1 MRRNINEIRFDRQF
15 FFKLLSDSDFKK
27 YSLKRI
33 DFQGERFQENEKLP
47 GFNPVLSITKPEFI
61 SEIGERFF
69 RVGCDFVIAQTGK
82 LNRFYLKDIDLQD
95 VTYELNFNYM
105 KVLSEKANKYS
116 NITVEKPRY
125 IGAEIFDIEE
135 DRQTTRIFYSEQI
148 KGLLAG
154 KADFVFLNNFKSFE
168 NTIIVLEVLQEIL
181 ERRNKQSAY
190 LIANKNEEYLKKV
203 SDYFEVNTFD
213 RLKFLGLLNILDT
226 DEFPKSCHDGVLMN
240 FSEEKH
246 FEFSEIDCKIIGFG
260 QNVSP
265 EMIEKLL
272 K

>member
-1 MRRNINEIRFDRQF
+1 MRRNINEIEFDRQF
-15 FFKLLSDSDFKK
+15 FFKLLSDTDFEK

-33 DFQGERFQENEKLP
+33 DFQNDRFLSNQKVI
-47 GFNPVLSITKPEFI
+47 GFNPILSITKPEFI

-69 RVGCDFVIAQTGK
+69 RVGCDFIIAETGK
-82 LNRFYLKDIDLQD
+82 LNRFYLKEFGLEDA
-95 VTYELNFNYM
+95 TYELNFNYM

-116 NITVEKPRY
+116 NITTEKPRF

-135 DRQTTRIFYSEQI
+135 DKETAKSFYSEQI

-154 KADFVFLNNFKSFE
+154 KADFVFLNNFKSFD
-168 NTIIVLEVLQEIL
+168 NTIIVLEVLQKIL

-190 LIANKNEEYLKKV
+190 LIANSNEDYLKKV
-203 SDYFEVNTFD
+203 SGYFAENDFD
-213 RLKFLGLLNILDT
+213 RLKFLGILNILET
-226 DEFPKSCHDGVLMN
+226 DEVSAKCNDGVLLN

-246 FEFSEIDCKIIGFG
+246 FEFSEIDCKIVGFG
-260 QNVSP
+260 RNVSP